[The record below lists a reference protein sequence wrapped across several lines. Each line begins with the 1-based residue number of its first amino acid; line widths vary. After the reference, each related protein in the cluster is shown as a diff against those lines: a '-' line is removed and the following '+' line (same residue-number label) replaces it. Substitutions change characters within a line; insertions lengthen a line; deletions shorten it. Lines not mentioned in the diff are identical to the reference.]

1 LKSPPWD
8 EIDASNHWVTHDLAT
23 LVNGSSVNGVETSG
37 CIVSVRSDSGI
48 IHRCPECRRVL
59 RDHACADHGHVEGV
73 KDMRLRLVIDNGAI
87 SASVLLNRASSES
100 YLGKDMDQVTS
111 QIDDFGTEVF
121 VDGLRSELLGKS
133 VTARGRCLVDEQGAM
148 FLASELETSEVAP
161 AEGAK
166 AVRAKWGVAI

>member
-1 LKSPPWD
+1 
-8 EIDASNHWVTHDLAT
+8 
-23 LVNGSSVNGVETSG
+23 
-37 CIVSVRSDSGI
+37 
-48 IHRCPECRRVL
+48 
-59 RDHACADHGHVEGV
+59 
-73 KDMRLRLVIDNGAI
+73 MVIDNGSF

-111 QIDDFGTEVF
+111 QIDNFGAEVF

-148 FLASELETSEVAP
+148 FLASELDVSEVAP